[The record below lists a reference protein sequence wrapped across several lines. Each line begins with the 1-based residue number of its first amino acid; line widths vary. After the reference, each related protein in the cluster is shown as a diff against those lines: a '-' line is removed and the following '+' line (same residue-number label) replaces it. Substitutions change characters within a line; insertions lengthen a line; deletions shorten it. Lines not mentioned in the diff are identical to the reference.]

1 MAICSVRKRAK
12 RLKSK
17 LEIKIVPEGWTL
29 FNGGGRE
36 GKKKRRRKEYG
47 IWRRIWLEIIKKKKK
62 YTSEYKI
69 LNFPA
74 EIRRDINC
82 GFLLQGIN
90 ETLLFTGK
98 VKCTRLLKSA
108 HGVSTGWMRTLQS
121 CFSCFSPREV
131 LTPVDGGRRLNIR
144 ASTMLFHTPRRHF
157 CYV

>member
-1 MAICSVRKRAK
+1 MGEGGRGRKREEEK
-12 RLKSK
+12 NMEFEEEFDSK
-17 LEIKIVPEGWTL
+17 LL
-29 FNGGGRE
+29 
-36 GKKKRRRKEYG
+36 
-47 IWRRIWLEIIKKKKK
+47 KKKK

-108 HGVSTGWMRTLQS
+108 HGVSTG
-121 CFSCFSPREV
+121 
-131 LTPVDGGRRLNIR
+131 
-144 ASTMLFHTPRRHF
+144 
-157 CYV
+157 

>member
-1 MAICSVRKRAK
+1 MGEGGRGRKREEEK
-12 RLKSK
+12 NIEFEEEFDLK
-17 LEIKIVPEGWTL
+17 LL
-29 FNGGGRE
+29 
-36 GKKKRRRKEYG
+36 
-47 IWRRIWLEIIKKKKK
+47 KKKKK
-62 YTSEYKI
+62 ELTSEYKI

-144 ASTMLFHTPRRHF
+144 ASTMLLHTPRRHF